1 MKKVIAVFMMLCF
14 VSFIFGQDVPKTI
27 LWRVTKPGNVNE
39 SFLFGTFHEINPS
52 FFDSLA
58 IAIKKLQQS
67 DILFVEQRITSSN
80 GQLLTAQPVW
90 SSTRWNETLTSEQ
103 AQTFIEFAEKA
114 KDSSYYQLNPLL
126 LTLTTSRLYMMN
138 FCDST
143 ATFPDLMDHHIE
155 KLAIKHKKQVQSLD
169 INHDILLKKEDL
181 AFSHLQDSLY
191 ASYGIHFMKR
201 MLENDLSD
209 CKIVSSY
216 KKFDIDY
223 QFDKDLLGDGDK
235 STLLIERNKQWIQLL
250 DKSFSFSKCFVAVG
264 FRHLFYKQG
273 LIQLLRNLG
282 YSVIP
287 LQI

>member
-126 LTLTTSRLYMMN
+126 LTLTTS
-138 FCDST
+138 
-143 ATFPDLMDHHIE
+143 
-155 KLAIKHKKQVQSLD
+155 K
-169 INHDILLKKEDL
+169 
-181 AFSHLQDSLY
+181 
-191 ASYGIHFMKR
+191 
-201 MLENDLSD
+201 
-209 CKIVSSY
+209 
-216 KKFDIDY
+216 
-223 QFDKDLLGDGDK
+223 
-235 STLLIERNKQWIQLL
+235 
-250 DKSFSFSKCFVAVG
+250 
-264 FRHLFYKQG
+264 
-273 LIQLLRNLG
+273 
-282 YSVIP
+282 
-287 LQI
+287 